1 MKSSHILNNYDLTF
15 SQKAML
21 QAIDK
26 SLTYTGQDLENYD
39 IVIWD
44 GNILN
49 SIAYHTNAEVK
60 PSFIKNINKSVSEM
74 AYPI

>member
-1 MKSSHILNNYDLTF
+1 MKSLHILNNYDLTF

-21 QAIDK
+21 QAIDR

-44 GNILN
+44 GSILN
-49 SIAYHTNAEVK
+49 SLAYHTNAEVK
-60 PSFIKNINKSVSEM
+60 PSFIKNINRFFPEM
-74 AYPI
+74 DL